1 MPTFWVGVA
10 SREHVLRAV
19 KGGFCQLSHGKQT
32 PVRRLHQGDV
42 IIFYSPRERMGDAAP
57 LQAFTALGEVIDE
70 AAFPAK
76 QTEDFHPY
84 RRKVRYYDTE
94 TAEIRP
100 LLFSLSFTRDRD
112 HWGSSFRRGSFKI
125 SRDDFAAIAKAM
137 GLRAKGSNYLAE
149 TTIFRTFCVS
159 LIVDARLQRP

>member
-1 MPTFWVGVA
+1 MRTFWIGVA

-19 KGGFCQLSHGKQT
+19 KGGFCQLSHGKEA
-32 PVRRLHQGDV
+32 PVRLLHQGDV

-57 LQAFTALGEVIDE
+57 LQAFTALGEVTDE

-76 QTEDFHPY
+76 QTEGFHPY

-94 TAEIRP
+94 TAEIRS

-112 HWGSSFRRGSFKI
+112 HWSSSFRRGSFKI
-125 SRDDFAAIAKAM
+125 QVLLQDTFWQLQVATQRWF
-137 GLRAKGSNYLAE
+137 GLRL
-149 TTIFRTFCVS
+149 CVRS
-159 LIVDARLQRP
+159 KDFSVMTVIPCA